1 MEESKFRNP
10 TAAPK
15 LVGPLSRYQKR
26 ELRPARIPLPASTAM
41 PANRRKFRERAAA
54 ASALAPKNGLR
65 PILSAVFLLALALG
79 IPMAASANPCGG
91 NDQRA
96 CCLLKHRP
104 PVTPKPVLRLL
115 TRRLAL
121 ILLAAPVR
129 GESGTWACVF

>member
-65 PILSAVFLLALALG
+65 PILSAVFLLALALVYQWLR
-79 IPMAASANPCGG
+79 PLTRVAATTSVPA
-91 NDQRA
+91 A
-96 CCLLKHRP
+96 FSKHRP

>member
-1 MEESKFRNP
+1 
-10 TAAPK
+10 
-15 LVGPLSRYQKR
+15 
-26 ELRPARIPLPASTAM
+26 M

-96 CCLLKHRP
+96 CCLFEASAP
-104 PVTPKPVLRLL
+104 LL